1 MVKATG
7 SSNYMVA
14 EIDRLLSLVEEF
26 LPLGQDEWER
36 LAGFYNVT
44 RVRGWQ
50 EREYE
55 SLRRKFKVLYST
67 RKPTGIAEMPPHIKR
82 AKALKDAIDEKTNV
96 VVMDDGADEEQ
107 QDFQPDFSFEVD
119 PDDDDDLVSAGDVPS
134 ETGDVGGFGQ
144 SGTAGIEQTGGPQ
157 MPIDGSFQE
166 MLASALAGEMPD
178 PTTDTPRPVPAQR
191 SGPNT
196 RARMRTSVASA
207 PTGNVQTPRKPATR
221 SRAVTDGYKYE
232 RSSNRLG
239 GTDLTA
245 IRDEATAK
253 RTPDS
258 EMGALE
264 ASYAK
269 SKRLRAVKATTALK
283 TKLEMLETSSSAAS
297 GSMLETILLLR
308 EENERKAELRRQEED
323 QRRRDEAA
331 AREARYQA
339 EKTEAEERHRQDRLD
354 NEDRARR
361 NKEEARAR
369 TQEHVLLIGT
379 LIKKP

>member
-1 MVKATG
+1 M
-7 SSNYMVA
+7 A

-26 LPLGQDEWER
+26 LPLGKDAWER

-55 SLRRKFKVLYST
+55 SLRRKFNVLFST

-82 AKALKDAIDEKTNV
+82 AKALKDAIDEMANV

-119 PDDDDDLVSAGDVPS
+119 PDDDDDLVSVGDAQS
-134 ETGDVGGFGQ
+134 GTGNVGGLGQ

-157 MPIDGSFQE
+157 TPIDGSFQE

-178 PTTDTPRPVPAQR
+178 ITTDTPRPVPAQR

-196 RARMRTSVASA
+196 RARTRTSVASA
-207 PTGNVQTPRKPATR
+207 PTGNVQTPTKPATR
-221 SRAVTDGYKYE
+221 SRAVTDGYKYV

-239 GTDLTA
+239 GTELTA
-245 IRDEATAK
+245 IRDGATAK

-258 EMGALE
+258 EKDALE

-308 EENERKAELRRQEED
+308 EENERKAELLRQEED

-339 EKTEAEERHRQDRLD
+339 EKTEVEERRRQNRLD

-361 NKEEARAR
+361 DKEEARAR
-369 TQEHVLLIGT
+369 TQELILLIGT
-379 LIKKP
+379 LITKP